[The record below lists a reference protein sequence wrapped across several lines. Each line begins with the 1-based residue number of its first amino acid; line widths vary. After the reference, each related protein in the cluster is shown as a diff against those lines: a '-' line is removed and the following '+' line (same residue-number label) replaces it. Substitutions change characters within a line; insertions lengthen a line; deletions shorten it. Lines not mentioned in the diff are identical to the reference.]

1 LANEYFRRGEGKTWL
16 FVSSHWHF
24 SLPKRP
30 LSPFTLTNSVTLKTK
45 VNVPPKYQNNQKLVR

>member
-1 LANEYFRRGEGKTWL
+1 MKWKKMSHIGGYEGIWAMSTSEGGKKKTRL

-30 LSPFTLTNSVTLKTK
+30 LSPFT
-45 VNVPPKYQNNQKLVR
+45 